1 MFSNFFNNSNQKE
14 KENQENEDSEN
25 ENKEENEDSENE
37 NEEYENE
44 EYEDSENEEN
54 EDSEDSEN
62 EDNNNLEAML
72 KLQYNGA
79 LDEVK
84 KWKKKAEKW
93 EKKYDKQKV
102 SNKKLKEQLDESRFS
117 IETIDGK
124 IRYKSLE
131 EIKNLTIYDDQRPI
145 NKKHVQDI
153 KNYQLE
159 YYNTYNNTL
168 HDCLPFIVAIQPDGI
183 PSFINK
189 SGKRTNK
196 ILIDGQHRLQALN
209 QILNE
214 SGNNYKKISKLRF
227 TIKYIQCEDMDE
239 VHQEFITINKGLPL
253 TKNDL
258 DKNKREYSVSE
269 ELVNFIER
277 LEEHILFDSKTV
289 RKQRRRCYIYIKILK
304 DRINENQTF
313 SDLMHSQH
321 IKSKELMEAFLNF
334 NNELF
339 IQNSLLDF
347 EKFRKKIKAKP
358 LLTKA
363 LNNLKN
369 KLSMFSATRDEKHVT
384 NIITYIYYKK
394 YDQLVNDFLKS
405 LKQHYGFENYDS
417 DEESEEEEIEI

>member
-145 NKKHVQDI
+145 NKKHVQGYYLA
-153 KNYQLE
+153 YQKA
-159 YYNTYNNTL
+159 N
-168 HDCLPFIVAIQPDGI
+168 
-183 PSFINK
+183 
-189 SGKRTNK
+189 
-196 ILIDGQHRLQALN
+196 
-209 QILNE
+209 
-214 SGNNYKKISKLRF
+214 
-227 TIKYIQCEDMDE
+227 
-239 VHQEFITINKGLPL
+239 GLTMP
-253 TKNDL
+253 
-258 DKNKREYSVSE
+258 
-269 ELVNFIER
+269 
-277 LEEHILFDSKTV
+277 
-289 RKQRRRCYIYIKILK
+289 
-304 DRINENQTF
+304 
-313 SDLMHSQH
+313 
-321 IKSKELMEAFLNF
+321 
-334 NNELF
+334 
-339 IQNSLLDF
+339 
-347 EKFRKKIKAKP
+347 
-358 LLTKA
+358 
-363 LNNLKN
+363 
-369 KLSMFSATRDEKHVT
+369 
-384 NIITYIYYKK
+384 
-394 YDQLVNDFLKS
+394 
-405 LKQHYGFENYDS
+405 
-417 DEESEEEEIEI
+417 